1 MKKLFTLLTLLVA
14 IVTGA
19 WGAEELTPS
28 SSVTG
33 ASTNNADVVMTSYT
47 IPSAC
52 NPGGGSNNSS
62 WGNRWMK
69 KIRTNQTVTINNESK
84 SNCFYINVNS
94 GYTVT
99 GVSFYMTTNKDTESN
114 TLIATYY
121 DDVTKT
127 SGLNTAIASV
137 GAASPTQVS
146 ISGISATSRVVL
158 QFSTNKQV
166 LLYGTIY
173 YTKNSTTTAEVPT
186 FTPDGGDVNGGT
198 TITLG
203 GNATHTYYQWSD
215 TEVTLTKDS
224 EGWTEGES
232 VTVPNVTSP
241 KYLYAY
247 ATNGDGLE
255 SSVISKAFN
264 ITKVKLSN
272 GLAYATDAV
281 TKKVGNAAFTNPLTN
296 PNGLSVTYSIAD
308 GATATGTTVNAETG
322 EVTLGETKGTA
333 TIKAV
338 FVGNDEYQAG
348 EATYTLTVTDPDKVV
363 SGNAYYIGENETPV
377 PDESIICNDITMT
390 FVNGK
395 DGESFTTAVGDNHI
409 NSINSNYN
417 YSISGSSGNNG
428 WKAKFVPTVSGV
440 LKVGVVINN
449 NKTFSI
455 TNVTSFSY
463 KGFNNKTEPDD
474 VDETVLGN
482 SYKTGST
489 TDDKLYV
496 EVTINAVA
504 GTEYAFSVAGSKMG
518 FYGFEFT
525 PVESVS
531 GTITESGYNTYSSN
545 YPLDLSTISDG
556 TAYVATSVTDGKIVL
571 TKCTAKVPAAT
582 GLFIAGKAGET
593 FTIST
598 TADETSAP
606 APNLLVAMPNGGTVS
621 KADEGKFNYV
631 FGWTDVS
638 NPGFYL
644 INSTAAT
651 LGAFKAYLQTTN
663 ALSATSLA
671 RMSFVFADELTG
683 ISQVENKTKSVDGA
697 IYNLSGQRI
706 AQPTKGL
713 YIVNGKKVI
722 IK

>member
-52 NPGGGSNNSS
+52 NPGGGSTNSNWNS
-62 WGNRWMK
+62 RWMK

-99 GVSFYMTTNKDTESN
+99 GVSFYMTTNKGNESN

-166 LLYGTIY
+166 LVYGTIY

-215 TEVTLTKDS
+215 TEVPLTKDS
-224 EGWTEGES
+224 EGWTEGKN
-232 VTVPNVTSP
+232 VTVPNVTYT

-348 EATYTLTVTDPDKVV
+348 EATYTLTVTDPNKLV

-395 DGESFTTAVGDNHI
+395 DGEYFNAAVADNHI

-428 WKAKFVPTVSGV
+428 WKARFVPTVSGV
-440 LKVGVVINN
+440 LKVGVIINN

-474 VDETVLGN
+474 VSETISGN
-482 SYKTGST
+482 SFKTGEET
-489 TDDKLYV
+489 ADKLYV

-525 PVESVS
+525 PVVS
-531 GTITESGYNTYSSN
+531 GTITASGYNTYSTN
-545 YPLDLSTISDG
+545 YPVDLSTITGG
-556 TAYVATSVTDGKIVL
+556 TAYVATGVTDGKIVL
-571 TKCTAKVPAAT
+571 EKCTSKVPAAT
-582 GLFIAGKAGET
+582 GLFIAGTAGET

-606 APNLLVAMPNGGTVS
+606 ATNLLVAMPNGGTVS

-631 FGWTDVS
+631 FGWTEVS

-644 INSTAAT
+644 INNTAAT
-651 LGAFKAYLQTTN
+651 LGAFKAYLQTTD
-663 ALSATSLA
+663 ALSATSQA
-671 RMSFVFADELTG
+671 RMGFLFVDELTG
-683 ISQVENKTKSVDGA
+683 VNQIKKSTEILDGA
-697 IYNLSGQRI
+697 IYNLSGQRV

-713 YIVNGKKVI
+713 YIVNGKKYI
-722 IK
+722 NQ